1 MLREREPE
9 RQETPQSDQNWL
21 NPDVLQAARQ
31 VYRVYLR
38 VHARQMR
45 RPAGVIVNSLT
56 HQSWL
61 IFSSRPILLPG
72 EQFIPVENIDSELS

>member
-9 RQETPQSDQNWL
+9 RQETPQSDQNGL

-31 VYRVYLR
+31 VYRVYLQ

-45 RPAGVIVNSLT
+45 RPAGVIVNPLT

-72 EQFIPVENIDSELS
+72 EQFIAVDNIDSELS